1 MLEPPDR
8 AALEAL
14 TDAEID
20 DFPEF
25 SRVERHRDPD
35 SIRDVRTETARALAE
50 IPDLE
55 TLPSG
60 ATVAVTA
67 PPIATAAPPGGPN
80 TGTTN
85 GSAMATHTTNI
96 TAHTSGRL
104 GSRGPFV
111 PSAPLTGSPS
121 ESIHIAGTASVGDAT
136 DVNAIAAATAIPT

>member
-1 MLEPPDR
+1 M
-8 AALEAL
+8 
-14 TDAEID
+14 TTITID
-20 DFPEF
+20 TSAP
-25 SRVERHRDPD
+25 
-35 SIRDVRTETARALAE
+35 IGMVRLSSTVVPRTTGGR
-50 IPDLE
+50 
-55 TLPSG
+55 PS
-60 ATVAVTA
+60 ATVAVAAPTTATTA
-67 PPIATAAPPGGPN
+67 PVAGPN